1 MSVQAARLSRC
12 AVILGVTGALLASV
26 PAQAADQA
34 APAASVI
41 EFDIPALPLAD
52 ALDRFAVVSGRS
64 ALFSSTL
71 AAGRTASPVRG
82 RYRSVD
88 ALHLLLEGTG
98 LAAEEVA
105 TAQADALVIRP
116 ASPKERAD
124 AEAARIAARANLL
137 AYDGLL
143 QARVWQALCADPRT
157 MRHDDQSL
165 LRFEVDATG
174 HVHRVRLLGATG
186 DRRRDAALVE
196 VVAGVRVGRAPPPE
210 LAQPV
215 TLLILPPHE
224 SAPACDAGAV

>member
-26 PAQAADQA
+26 PAQAADPV
-34 APAASVI
+34 APAI

-71 AAGRTASPVRG
+71 VVGRTASPVRG

-105 TAQADALVIRP
+105 AVKANALVIRP
-116 ASPKERAD
+116 ASPQALAN
-124 AEAARIAARANLL
+124 AEASRTAARANLL

-157 MRHDDQSL
+157 VRHDDQSL

-174 HVHRVRLLGATG
+174 QVRRVRLLGATS
-186 DRRRDAALVE
+186 DRRRDAALVD

-215 TLLILPPHE
+215 TLLILPPNE
-224 SAPACDAGAV
+224 SAPACDAGAM